1 MNKIKYVIFL
11 LIFFCIINTKC
22 FQYKNFDKIIISL
35 TSNHEN
41 IYYTE
46 KVINSIIEQSIDQ
59 NLYEILLILS
69 YNEYDNVFQL
79 PETIQFLEKSN
90 KIRLLFVKEYISKLK
105 RTLITMKL
113 YANNPILIVN
123 NLVTFPD
130 GWLGMFIEDHIYQI
144 SK

>member
-11 LIFFCIINTKC
+11 LIFFCIINAKC